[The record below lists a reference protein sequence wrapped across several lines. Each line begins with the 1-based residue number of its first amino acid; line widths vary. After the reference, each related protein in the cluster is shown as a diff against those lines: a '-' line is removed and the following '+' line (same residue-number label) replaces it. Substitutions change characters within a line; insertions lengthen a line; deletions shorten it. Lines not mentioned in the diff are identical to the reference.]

1 MKYLLVVAGLILACA
16 IGFALSQ
23 LALIDQMNRAYDRRL
38 VIESEVTRRD
48 LQMIRL
54 QAEVMEGTTPS
65 ERVVL
70 IRGEKGQLQDEI
82 DVLMVHRRAMW
93 KQQVDRSSW
102 ILLPWSVS
110 RKLLREGIAEDFM
123 DDVFEIRR

>member
-38 VIESEVTRRD
+38 VFESEVTRRD

-65 ERVVL
+65 ERVRL
-70 IRGEKGQLQDEI
+70 DPG
-82 DVLMVHRRAMW
+82 
-93 KQQVDRSSW
+93 
-102 ILLPWSVS
+102 
-110 RKLLREGIAEDFM
+110 
-123 DDVFEIRR
+123 

>member
-1 MKYLLVVAGLILACA
+1 M
-16 IGFALSQ
+16 
-23 LALIDQMNRAYDRRL
+23 
-38 VIESEVTRRD
+38 
-48 LQMIRL
+48 
-54 QAEVMEGTTPS
+54 
-65 ERVVL
+65 
-70 IRGEKGQLQDEI
+70 IRGEKRQLQDEI